1 MADYT
6 VQAGDNLNKIAKA
19 HGTTVEK
26 LCELN
31 GIKDA
36 NKISVGQKLSLGE
49 TSENSNAPQAIA
61 EALTPEQIQEQV
73 AKAEKQTQAAQNVR
87 VVGTFEELGRQFDEG
102 IVQGEK
108 WAQEKLN
115 EAEEFIT
122 EIPENVEE
130 EISVQ
135 IGKAVEFAEK
145 VAQTKEDAKKW
156 AEEKLNEAEE
166 FITEIPEK
174 VEEEISVQ
182 IGKAEETYDDAVKW
196 KDEQVAKAEEAYN
209 DAVKW
214 KDEQVAKAEEAYNDA
229 VKWKDEQVAKAEQAY
244 NDAVKWKDE
253 QVAKA
258 EQAYNDAVKWK
269 DEQVAKA
276 EQAFNDAVALKDEKI
291 AQAEQLAKDADKAVR
306 QAGRNAKESVKE
318 AFADAK
324 VKVPE
329 KKDRTQ
335 ALESSDKRTRQKAK
349 GDEIIDSAKREMAE
363 AWNEKVDEAE
373 NLASKAYNAAK
384 ATYNWVTGWFK

>member
-6 VQAGDNLNKIAKA
+6 VQAGDNLSKIAKA

-36 NKISVGQKLSLGE
+36 NKINVGQKLSLGE
-49 TSENSNAPQAIA
+49 TSENSNAPQARA
-61 EALTPEQIQEQV
+61 EALTPEQIQEQI
-73 AKAEKQTQAAQNVR
+73 AKAEKQTQDAQNVR
-87 VVGTFEELGRQFDEG
+87 VVGTFEDMGRSIDEG
-102 IVQGEK
+102 IVQGE
-108 WAQEKLN
+108 
-115 EAEEFIT
+115 
-122 EIPENVEE
+122 
-130 EISVQ
+130 
-135 IGKAVEFAEK
+135 
-145 VAQTKEDAKKW
+145 KW

-166 FITEIPEK
+166 FITELPEK

-182 IGKAEETYDDAVKW
+182 IGKAEETY
-196 KDEQVAKAEEAYN
+196 
-209 DAVKW
+209 
-214 KDEQVAKAEEAYNDA
+214 NDA
-229 VKWKDEQVAKAEQAY
+229 VKWKDEQVAKAEQ
-244 NDAVKWKDE
+244 
-253 QVAKA
+253 
-258 EQAYNDAVKWK
+258 
-269 DEQVAKA
+269 
-276 EQAFNDAVALKDEKI
+276 
-291 AQAEQLAKDADKAVR
+291 LAKDADQTVR

>member
-196 KDEQVAKAEEAYN
+196 KDEQVAKAE
-209 DAVKW
+209 
-214 KDEQVAKAEEAYNDA
+214 
-229 VKWKDEQVAKAEQAY
+229 
-244 NDAVKWKDE
+244 
-253 QVAKA
+253 
-258 EQAYNDAVKWK
+258 QAYNDAVKWK